1 MLWLAMETAGSV
13 AVLDDRDAR
22 RVARQLGI
30 PLTGTLG
37 LLVDAKQ
44 CGLIPAVTPL
54 LDELERYNFHMST
67 RIRETILKAAGE
79 KPS

>member
-1 MLWLAMETAGSV
+1 MLWLAMETANSV
-13 AVLDDRDAR
+13 AVLDDRVAR

-44 CGLIPAVTPL
+44 RALISTVAPFL
-54 LDELERYNFHMST
+54 NELDCHNFHMSP
-67 RIRETILKAAGE
+67 RIRNAILKAASE
-79 KPS
+79 LP

>member
-1 MLWLAMETAGSV
+1 METATSV

-44 CGLIPAVTPL
+44 RGLIPAVAPL
-54 LDELERYNFHMST
+54 LDELERHNFHMSS
-67 RIRETILKAAGE
+67 RIRETILNAAGE
-79 KPS
+79 TP